1 MIREHEINKFLN
13 GRQFFILAAVL
24 FVFSTIMAAVSGLSV
39 TQGSTAG
46 VCFSS
51 ISTLALPP
59 FISTLLSVVGIIG
72 VCAVLSLINKIYSFT
87 RDVTY
92 IFASSFLL
100 LSIVYPEI
108 VTRLSDGTI
117 LALIVV
123 WLSYLLF
130 STYQSMYPQRRV
142 FLISVILSC
151 CCMFQYTFVYLIPV
165 FFIGFLQMRAMYIR
179 SALAMLFGLVT
190 PFWIVLGLGIIG
202 LEDLHAPQLANVWE
216 HLGVEQYRNVIILLS
231 VTAFVTLVLLIA
243 NVLQIINYKMQVR
256 AYNGFF
262 FVLTILTMIVMAVD
276 FDNVMVYFP
285 VLNLCLSIQIAH
297 SFTIQK
303 YLRRYIPYL
312 LFVLSCLGVF
322 VWRVLI

>member
-262 FVLTILTMIVMAVD
+262 LVLTILTMIVMAVD

>member
-1 MIREHEINKFLN
+1 MN
-13 GRQFFILAAVL
+13 GRHFFILAAVL

-39 TQGSTAG
+39 RQGSTAG

-72 VCAVLSLINKIYSFT
+72 VCALLSLINKIYSFT

-262 FVLTILTMIVMAVD
+262 LVLTILIMIVMAVD

-303 YLRRYIPYL
+303 YLRRYITYL

>member
-1 MIREHEINKFLN
+1 
-13 GRQFFILAAVL
+13 
-24 FVFSTIMAAVSGLSV
+24 
-39 TQGSTAG
+39 
-46 VCFSS
+46 
-51 ISTLALPP
+51 
-59 FISTLLSVVGIIG
+59 
-72 VCAVLSLINKIYSFT
+72 
-87 RDVTY
+87 
-92 IFASSFLL
+92 
-100 LSIVYPEI
+100 
-108 VTRLSDGTI
+108 
-117 LALIVV
+117 
-123 WLSYLLF
+123 
-130 STYQSMYPQRRV
+130 
-142 FLISVILSC
+142 
-151 CCMFQYTFVYLIPV
+151 MFQYTFVYLIPV

-231 VTAFVTLVLLIA
+231 VTAFVTIVLLIA

-262 FVLTILTMIVMAVD
+262 LVLTILTMIVMAVD

>member
-1 MIREHEINKFLN
+1 MN

>member
-1 MIREHEINKFLN
+1 MN

-262 FVLTILTMIVMAVD
+262 LVLTILTMILMAVD

>member
-1 MIREHEINKFLN
+1 MN

-72 VCAVLSLINKIYSFT
+72 VCALLSLINKIYSFT

-262 FVLTILTMIVMAVD
+262 LVLTILTMIVMAVD

>member
-72 VCAVLSLINKIYSFT
+72 VCALLSLINKIYSFT

-262 FVLTILTMIVMAVD
+262 LVLTILTMIVMAVD

-285 VLNLCLSIQIAH
+285 VLNLCMSIQIAH

>member
-24 FVFSTIMAAVSGLSV
+24 FVFSTIIAAVSGLSV

-72 VCAVLSLINKIYSFT
+72 VCALLSLINKIYSFT

-262 FVLTILTMIVMAVD
+262 LVLTILTMIVMAVD

>member
-1 MIREHEINKFLN
+1 
-13 GRQFFILAAVL
+13 
-24 FVFSTIMAAVSGLSV
+24 MAAVSGLSV

-51 ISTLALPP
+51 ISTLALSP

-216 HLGVEQYRNVIILLS
+216 HLGVEQYRNLIILLS

-262 FVLTILTMIVMAVD
+262 LVLTILTMILMAVD